1 MGSFERLQ
9 RLQSERVAAG
19 RGSGRGAVGGG
30 GAVEGGRRTNVG
42 VILCGQWA
50 GGGGRRGGAVE
61 GGRRTNVG
69 VLLCGRGREVSVE
82 LVIVLDGKDGEI
94 ELTQLA
100 HVLVVERAELDVRL
114 CPARAA
120 EAEHTNKQTAHG
132 V

>member
-19 RGSGRGAVGGG
+19 RGSGRGTVGG
-30 GAVEGGRRTNVG
+30 
-42 VILCGQWA
+42 
-50 GGGGRRGGAVE
+50 GGAVE

-114 CPARAA
+114 CPARAT
-120 EAEHTNKQTAHG
+120 EAEHTNKQTARG